1 MEFDKLRAIIKDMR
15 IYPEKY
21 DQNKRDIVLRGLEQ
35 EAQRLSE
42 NTQSEMR
49 KVEPG
54 LSPEESIQALRQ
66 YRASK
71 YRNEW
76 DKQKEW
82 DAQRQRFRKAFRDME
97 TLGVP
102 KEKLQP
108 YILQFL
114 EKEAEM
120 NNRSILIPEEQLPF
134 KISEP
139 WT

>member
-1 MEFDKLRAIIKDMR
+1 MEFDKLQAIIKDMR
-15 IYPEKY
+15 LDPEKY
-21 DQNKRDIVLRGLEQ
+21 DQNKKDIVFKGLEQ

-76 DKQKEW
+76 GKQKEW
-82 DAQRQRFRKAFRDME
+82 DAQRQRFR
-97 TLGVP
+97 
-102 KEKLQP
+102 
-108 YILQFL
+108 I
-114 EKEAEM
+114 
-120 NNRSILIPEEQLPF
+120 SI
-134 KISEP
+134 S
-139 WT
+139 